1 MLRKKV
7 IIDFDSERI
16 AVMVDGV
23 LLKLCPSSVVRKTTE
38 MPVAVSY
45 GDEAEKNKDSLGS
58 SEVYCTPFK
67 DGRIVDETA
76 ARILFRSVL
85 RELLGKNPLAN
96 IYVLVSGGLSKEDK
110 FVISRSFSSCGYG
123 RVTIVPRPKIIARLL
138 GFNNLYCGLYM
149 DTDVSELAL
158 GAEGNL
164 LCSHTIDV
172 SLSALAE
179 QIRERFLSDGKLKLS
194 VETSLNVAKKYCSLF
209 EFDNSK
215 IIAVGTDAITAG
227 KKSVYFAAKDVYAL
241 CDGVYSKTTDLISA
255 ALLDAD
261 KDFAIATAK
270 SGILFLGSGTR
281 IGGFEEYVY
290 KKLGIGGFI
299 MKDDSVLLSVTHNLA
314 VNEPDF
320 LEE

>member
-38 MPVAVSY
+38 APVVVSY
-45 GDEAEKNKDSLGS
+45 GDEAEKNKNALGS

-67 DGRIVDETA
+67 DGHIIDETA

-85 RELLGKNPLAN
+85 RELLGNNRLVSVF
-96 IYVLVSGGLSKEDK
+96 VLVSGGLSPDDR
-110 FVISRSFSSCGYG
+110 FAITRSINACGYTK
-123 RVTIVPRPKIIARLL
+123 VTTVPRPKIIARLL

-179 QIRERFLSDGKLKLS
+179 QIRDRFLADGKLKLS
-194 VETSLNVAKKYCSLF
+194 VETSLDVAKKSCSLF
-209 EFDNSK
+209 DTDNSK
-215 IIAVGTDAITAG
+215 IIAVGTDAITTG
-227 KKSVYFAAKDVYAL
+227 KKSVYFAAKDVYPL

-261 KDFAIATAK
+261 KDFSIAAAK

-320 LEE
+320 FDE